1 MKKHISL
8 PVLLLCLLIT
18 CYHPLT
24 AQKNTPAKED
34 SVIMLTGEI
43 KHGRVTA
50 VSTDAISFVH
60 SNESLE
66 YSLKK
71 TDIQKIVFAS
81 GRTEVITVPTAIKFD
96 NYPPMERNLIA
107 ILPFKYRSVGEAWE
121 DIGATKEKLQDDA
134 YTYLSRHNGQY
145 KYQDPQTTNALLMR
159 NGIDENN
166 IKAYTFDELCKIL
179 GTEYIVQG
187 SLSRSSKDNI
197 SSAETKT
204 IKKDDDRINQNKAS
218 NTVVEKTY
226 QNEVTILIY
235 NWQNSKI
242 FGTRRTALLDN
253 ESSYKDALLFILK
266 RCPVYNR

>member
-1 MKKHISL
+1 
-8 PVLLLCLLIT
+8 
-18 CYHPLT
+18 
-24 AQKNTPAKED
+24 
-34 SVIMLTGEI
+34 
-43 KHGRVTA
+43 
-50 VSTDAISFVH
+50 
-60 SNESLE
+60 
-66 YSLKK
+66 
-71 TDIQKIVFAS
+71 
-81 GRTEVITVPTAIKFD
+81 
-96 NYPPMERNLIA
+96 
-107 ILPFKYRSVGEAWE
+107 
-121 DIGATKEKLQDDA
+121 
-134 YTYLSRHNGQY
+134 
-145 KYQDPQTTNALLMR
+145 MR